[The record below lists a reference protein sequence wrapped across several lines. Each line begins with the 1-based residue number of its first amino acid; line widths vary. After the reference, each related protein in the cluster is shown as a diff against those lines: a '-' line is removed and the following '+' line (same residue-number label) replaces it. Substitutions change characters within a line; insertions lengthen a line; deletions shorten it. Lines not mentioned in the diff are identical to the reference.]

1 MTGDSLLIILTGA
14 LVGASCALLGCFL
27 VLRKIAMLGDAISH
41 AILPGIALAFLL
53 TASRASWPM
62 FAGAV
67 LIGIFTAFVV
77 EYLSTRGIQ
86 GDAAI
91 GVTFTSLFA
100 IGVILISLY
109 GHHVDLDL
117 DCVLY
122 GEIAYTPFDTLVLAG
137 RDVGPRAVWINGGLL
152 LLNSLAIGLFFKQF
166 KLCAFDAEMAAAVGV
181 PVLGMHYFLMALVA
195 VTAVGAFE
203 SVGAI
208 LVVAMIVVPAATAYL
223 LTDRLGSMVGIAMG
237 LGGASSVLGYH
248 LARVLDSSIA
258 GAMATVAGAFFVL
271 AFFFAPRQGMLSRA
285 WLRRELRRLVAEEDV
300 LLSLGRRGDAA
311 ALTGFTSEELAGDGD
326 SRRTDTVAKR
336 LVRAGFLEARQGRYL
351 LTARGA
357 GRATDLL
364 RRHRLYESFLGELG
378 YPPDHVHDPADRVE
392 HYIEPGV
399 TEAVEEAA
407 HFPKRDPH
415 DRPIPGADDESSG
428 RGS

>member
-1 MTGDSLLIILTGA
+1 MIMLTGA

-41 AILPGIALAFLL
+41 AILPGIGLAFLL

-62 FAGAV
+62 FVGAV
-67 LIGIFTAFVV
+67 AIGVLTAFFVQF
-77 EYLSTRGIQ
+77 LSTRGIQ

-100 IGVILISLY
+100 VGVVLISLY

-122 GEIAYTPFDTLVLAG
+122 GEIAYTPFDTWMLGG
-137 RDVGPRAVWINGGLL
+137 RDIGPRAVWINGGLL
-152 LLNSLAIGLFFKQF
+152 LMNALAIGLLFKQF
-166 KLCAFDAEMAAAVGV
+166 KLCAFDAEMAAAVGI
-181 PVLGMHYFLMALVA
+181 PVVLMHYLLMGLVA

-223 LTDRLGSMVGIAMG
+223 LTDRLGRMIAISVV
-237 LGGASSVLGYH
+237 LGVASSILGYH
-248 LARVLDSSIA
+248 VARVLDSSIA
-258 GAMATVAGAFFVL
+258 AAMASVSGAFFTL
-271 AFFFAPRQGMLSRA
+271 AFFFSPNQGMVARA
-285 WLRRELRRLVAEEDV
+285 WVRHRLRRLVAEEDI
-300 LLSLGRRGDAA
+300 LMWLGRRGERVLADGVTAKEVIGAGSGTRVAA
-311 ALTGFTSEELAGDGD
+311 VTE
-326 SRRTDTVAKR
+326 R
-336 LVRAGFLEARQGRYL
+336 LVRTGYLAHRGDRYFLTEKGS
-351 LTARGA
+351 
-357 GRATDLL
+357 GRALDLL

-378 YPPDHVHDPADRVE
+378 YPPDHIHDPADRVE

-399 TEAVEEAA
+399 TEAVEQAA
-407 HFPKRDPH
+407 RFPTRDPH
-415 DRPIPGADDESSG
+415 DRPIPPPGEEGSG
-428 RGS
+428 GSVP